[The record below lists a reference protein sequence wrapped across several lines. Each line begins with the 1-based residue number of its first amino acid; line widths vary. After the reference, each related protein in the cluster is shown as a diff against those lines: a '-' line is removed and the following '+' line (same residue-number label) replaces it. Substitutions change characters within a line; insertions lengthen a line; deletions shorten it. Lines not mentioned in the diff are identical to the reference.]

1 MLNHFDT
8 IDEVRNYMR
17 RLYTYETLRKL
28 SRDRGVKGQIERA
41 RLRGKRVFYIVTRFG
56 GHEIVVLQDE
66 INSTAMPFVRF
77 QDETNGGGMAFPV
90 TNLENNNFR
99 IMIIRGHAVE
109 RYVQRYIFHDE
120 KHKVTPEEF
129 VAAQLYIFENTHNVV
144 PIWDDATD
152 AYLINLESGAFIVR
166 QDDRCVLYQTYL
178 PVSKMFANQRLANG
192 EAAKENK
199 HLNET
204 IGIDMLKLMAHDR
217 IRVQYEQYMRWKK

>member
-41 RLRGKRVFYIVTRFG
+41 RLRGKRVYYIVTRFG
-56 GHEIVVLQDE
+56 GHEVVVLQDE

-109 RYVQRYIFHDE
+109 RMYNDISSMTR
-120 KHKVTPEEF
+120 
-129 VAAQLYIFENTHNVV
+129 NT
-144 PIWDDATD
+144 
-152 AYLINLESGAFIVR
+152 R
-166 QDDRCVLYQTYL
+166 
-178 PVSKMFANQRLANG
+178 
-192 EAAKENK
+192 
-199 HLNET
+199 
-204 IGIDMLKLMAHDR
+204 
-217 IRVQYEQYMRWKK
+217 